1 MRFAAFM
8 SSPFIR
14 KLRREITA
22 NPKKTGILAVISVVA
37 IWFWIPLV
45 AKWCGVS
52 EAAPLATAPSAAAP
66 PAGSP
71 PAAAGTQATTVT
83 PIAQDTAPAP
93 IPPSERWQ
101 HVAERLERDPQ
112 MKPAAEFGQWRDPFG
127 PSAAEL
133 AAAQRAVTEKQQ
145 EKTAKTEL
153 PSPSA
158 AGLVLSSTIVRPAGS
173 VAMIS
178 GATYHEGSLVPA
190 GQAGTGF
197 TLVEIR
203 PRQVVLV
210 RGLERYELHL
220 RTVEIAGPATARSKQ
235 ESAD

>member
-1 MRFAAFM
+1 M

-52 EAAPLATAPSAAAP
+52 EAAPLVATP

-71 PAAAGTQATTVT
+71 SAAASAPATTVT
-83 PIAQDTAPAP
+83 PTAQATAPAP
-93 IPPSERWQ
+93 IAPAEHWQ
-101 HVAERLERDPQ
+101 HVAERLDRDPR

-133 AAAQRAVTEKQQ
+133 AAAQRAATEKQR
-145 EKTAKTEL
+145 EKISKAEL

-158 AGLVLSSTIVRPAGS
+158 AGLVLSSTIVRPGGS
-173 VAMIS
+173 VAMIN

-190 GQAGTGF
+190 GQAGAGF

-203 PRQVVLV
+203 PRQVVLA
-210 RGLERYELHL
+210 RDNQRYELHL
-220 RTVEIAGPATARSKQ
+220 STVEIAGPTTARSKQ
-235 ESAD
+235 QSAD